1 MAQNTCRGIF
11 EAVHKGD
18 VECVREL
25 LRRGVNPNVRD
36 GDPTTLFNIGAYL
49 KKGRAETKEGGGGYC
64 VTGNTPL
71 HVAAEKGHVEIAK
84 LLLEHGADPNA
95 RDMYGATPLH
105 LAAYWG
111 RLDVAKLLLEHG
123 ADPNAKEKLGG
134 ETPLYWA
141 VSFDHTDIAK
151 LLLKHGADPN
161 NKSKRYIEDGRAV
174 LHLAVHTGDVDLMRL
189 LLEKGANPN
198 VRDRYG
204 YTPLHIAAL
213 RGFPQVVELLLKY
226 GADPNARNA
235 DGKTPLDM
243 VQSFARFA
251 LEDGEDP
258 EDVAKRASEITNLLL
273 KHGAKEESLHVAQYL
288 EDKPAKKASM
298 PPEPRPAGETATA
311 TRKPVTSKTR
321 KKKSRTP
328 TPA

>member
-84 LLLEHGADPNA
+84 LF
-95 RDMYGATPLH
+95 
-105 LAAYWG
+105 
-111 RLDVAKLLLEHG
+111 LEHG